1 MPLGVHELESTQ
13 DEFFGIESSQT
24 LVSSSSLEVVA
35 DTPTETLIVSCDSSK
50 SETYNKVDFNK
61 MPPEQGPVNEIE
73 LNFSNLCNSNGNQ
86 PTLDVELKMSSHST
100 KEMNISNGDI
110 KPSDDDS
117 AEIGG
122 SKIVDPKKANSSREY
137 GIVGKILDIRNF
149 FFKTGSN
156 KRASDSE
163 SAAESAAKRRHLEEE
178 EEPKRMT
185 NGRND
190 FKTDELTQ
198 KIIAGIIFKKL

>member
-13 DEFFGIESSQT
+13 DEFFSIESSQT
-24 LVSSSSLEVVA
+24 LVSSLSLEVVA

-50 SETYNKVDFNK
+50 SEIYNKNDFDK
-61 MPPEQGPVNEIE
+61 MPPEQGPKNEIE

-86 PTLDVELKMSSHST
+86 PTVDVDLKMSSHST
-100 KEMNISNGDI
+100 KAISNGDL

-117 AEIGG
+117 AENLQNGG
-122 SKIVDPKKANSSREY
+122 SKSVDPKKANSSRDY

-156 KRASDSE
+156 KRVSDSE
-163 SAAESAAKRRHLEEE
+163 SESVAKKPHLEKQ
-178 EEPKRMT
+178 EEPKGMN
-185 NGRND
+185 NGCNVL
-190 FKTDELTQ
+190 KTVELTK

>member
-1 MPLGVHELESTQ
+1 MPVGVHELESTQ
-13 DEFFGIESSQT
+13 DEFFGIECSQT

-50 SETYNKVDFNK
+50 IETYNKIDFNK
-61 MPPEQGPVNEIE
+61 MPPEQGPENEIE

-100 KEMNISNGDI
+100 KEIKISNGDI
-110 KPSDDDS
+110 NPSDDDS
-117 AEIGG
+117 AENEG
-122 SKIVDPKKANSSREY
+122 SKIVDPKKANSSREF

-163 SAAESAAKRRHLEEE
+163 SESAAKKRHLEEVD
-178 EEPKRMT
+178 EPKRMT